1 MTQVVIVTDEG
12 NETYELSTAEGFF
25 TFVRNCIGGM
35 VLTLSNSKL
44 SIQTK
49 TAKYYFYGSGKELKL
64 IIETLKEF
72 RSYFKFAD
80 GSDRYLD
87 NVKTTYYML
96 GIHPLDLKKDR
107 NIVIN
112 FLKSQGSLFTIDKM
126 QRARRLDNLFD
137 MVREVYK

>member
-1 MTQVVIVTDEG
+1 MTQVVIVNDAG
-12 NETYELSTAEGFF
+12 RETYELSTAEGFF
-25 TFVRNCIGGM
+25 TFVRNCISGT
-35 VLTLSNSKL
+35 VLTLSNSKII
-44 SIQTK
+44 IQNK

-64 IIETLKEF
+64 IIETIKEF
-72 RSYFKFAD
+72 RNYFKFAD
-80 GSDRYLD
+80 GADKYLD
-87 NVKTTYYML
+87 NVKTYYYML
-96 GIHPLDLKKDR
+96 GVHPLDLKKDR